1 MTDEL
6 TQALAT
12 IESHYDVSALWEEMS
27 YLAYHL
33 HWDLDRLL
41 DLEHADRVRLV
52 EQVAGLNTRAW
63 EEMRDGQ

>member
-1 MTDEL
+1 
-6 TQALAT
+6 
-12 IESHYDVSALWEEMS
+12 MS

-41 DLEHADRVRLV
+41 DLEHADRIRLV

-63 EEMRDGQ
+63 EELRDG